1 MVRPANLTQ
10 MVHRKRN
17 ERPEFQEN
25 ANNVLEIAEKIPAE
39 LRQSY
44 RKELFYLG
52 KLCKAKVNKS
62 FIHSFKKGES
72 TCKSGNKSLFFAT
85 PNNMLLLSQIAHWYC
100 DGTFDVAPKLL
111 KQLFTL
117 NVILKG

>member
-1 MVRPANLTQ
+1 M
-10 MVHRKRN
+10 M
-17 ERPEFQEN
+17 FY
-25 ANNVLEIAEKIPAE
+25 KIFKLFCHI
-39 LRQSY
+39 LRQI
-44 RKELFYLG
+44 LL
-52 KLCKAKVNKS
+52 
-62 FIHSFKKGES
+62 IHSFKKGES